1 MVMRRFDSYKWHWLL
16 AIVTLMKTQKV
27 KEKKEMKK
35 EKMVTR
41 SFKVTKATVMVVDM
55 ASCEVETRVA
65 LLSGWFTD
73 DDKLLNECK
82 NQLETQLLKVVSVT
96 YKEEFEK
103 LYGMSENEFIT
114 HATELEPR
122 TKKDKEN

>member
-1 MVMRRFDSYKWHWLL
+1 
-16 AIVTLMKTQKV
+16 
-27 KEKKEMKK
+27 MKK

-41 SFKVTKATVMVVDM
+41 SFKVTKATVMVVDI

-73 DDKLLNECK
+73 DDELLNECK

-103 LYGMSENEFIT
+103 LYGMPENEFIT

>member
-1 MVMRRFDSYKWHWLL
+1 
-16 AIVTLMKTQKV
+16 
-27 KEKKEMKK
+27 MKK

-41 SFKVTKATVMVVDM
+41 SFKVTKATVMAVDI
-55 ASCEVETRVA
+55 ASCEVETRVT

-73 DDKLLNECK
+73 YDNLLDECK
-82 NQLETQLLKVVSVT
+82 NQLETQQLKVVSVT

-103 LYGMSENEFIT
+103 LYGIPENEFIA

-122 TKKDKEN
+122 IKKNEAVAVEEN

>member
-1 MVMRRFDSYKWHWLL
+1 
-16 AIVTLMKTQKV
+16 
-27 KEKKEMKK
+27 MKK

-41 SFKVTKATVMVVDM
+41 SFKVTKATVMVVDT

-82 NQLETQLLKVVSVT
+82 NQLETQLLKAVSVT